1 MRAFRSLLLVASLI
15 PAATYAA
22 APEPTDEGAKAYQKG
37 AYSDAERMLRP
48 LADQGNPKAMYY
60 IGFMYAQGNGVKQDM
75 DKAIEWWKKSADK
88 NFAPAELN
96 LGMTYE
102 SGEGGIDKNPEE
114 AAKWYRKA
122 AAQGDTQAETSLG
135 DMYVT
140 GRGVAQDPKEAAKLY
155 KAAVIKGYA
164 PAFAGYA
171 YLYETGAGV
180 PKDPVKAHMYYNV
193 AAATST
199 GELASKATS
208 NRDRVAATLSKDD
221 FAKARTL
228 ARTCMSS
235 NYQKCE

>member
-1 MRAFRSLLLVASLI
+1 VAASLMI
-15 PAATYAA
+15 PAAAYAA
-22 APEPTDEGAKAYQKG
+22 GAPEPTDEGARAYQKG
-37 AYSDAERMLRP
+37 DYVNAEKLLHP

-60 IGFMYAQGNGVKQDM
+60 MGYMCAQGNGVSQDM
-75 DKAIEWWKKSADK
+75 GKAIDWWKKASEK
-88 NFAPAELN
+88 NFAPAELS

-102 SGEGGIDKNPEE
+102 SGQGGIDKNPQE

-122 AAQGDTQAETSLG
+122 AEQGDTQAETSLG

-140 GRGVAQDPKEAAKLY
+140 GRGVNKDPREAAKLY
-155 KAAVIKGYA
+155 KAATAKGYA
-164 PAFAGYA
+164 PAFASFG

-199 GELASKATS
+199 GEIANKATS
-208 NRDRVAATLSKDD
+208 NRDRVAAMLSKED
-221 FAKARTL
+221 FTKARTL